1 MIGIIVNEK
10 KDVLKSVYSNE
21 RPSIGDR
28 IIIKNI
34 SYIVLSRTF
43 DLDEDCVYIHVSP
56 MIGGTENG

>member
-1 MIGIIVNEK
+1 MIGIIVDEK
-10 KDVLKSVYSNE
+10 KDVLKSIYSNE

-28 IIIKNI
+28 IIIKDI

-56 MIGGTENG
+56 MAGGLENG

>member
-10 KDVLKSVYSNE
+10 KDVLKSIYSNE

-28 IIIKNI
+28 IIIKDI

-56 MIGGTENG
+56 MMGGPENG